1 MISWSGVKVF
11 EFNCPSKWSILD
23 NVESQAQNPQ
33 NILLA
38 ATLLKLARDEF
49 GQGLVKNDAE
59 TVARLSTLLERWSLI
74 ENNKIKMEPGF
85 ESFWLAAIAL
95 ERACNISLPKKQ
107 VPESVI
113 RLRANGK
120 RCMKNW
126 LVPAK
131 VKASSF
137 PDSLIE
143 ETRTRLE
150 SARKWAAGQ
159 TKPELS
165 SRNASSPSAPLV
177 VINKD
182 EGEGRFALLDKTLQE
197 SEFWETLEKAL
208 SASGKSKNDFRIVVK
223 SNISM
228 LGRRADDG
236 VYTDPLLVRHFFLR
250 LAERGFTNLA
260 VVDAQNLYGGYYLNR
275 GVGVISAHA
284 GYLGYYQDKP
294 ERESKVFL
302 DDGRE
307 QSFTI
312 IDLTDEMVEHD
323 FGGDLGKH
331 PLGRTWTEAD
341 FRISFSKAKTHLHE
355 FYTVG
360 VKNVYGALPLQ
371 DKPVEYHGK
380 MLSERLTAAMLRDF
394 PAQFSIVDAY
404 LTADGFY
411 GAAWQVRPCVT
422 KTIIASSSIIGTDA
436 TAAMMM
442 KYDPFESAFFS
453 RAVMVLGLMP
463 FIIKGGFSF
472 FPGWRKVPRIQPFV
486 SHNLEKY
493 LHSPSEVSGAL
504 FTQGTDKIF
513 PLNHP
518 KAVKTL
524 RIILFSTYFVRA
536 IFDPGLASLYLRNA
550 WLRLRASFKKDALPL
565 FNRFEPVREAMLELS
580 IDERKQ
586 LISILSQSNSKPAP
600 TQITCAHADE
610 IFWRSKAYPF
620 QTMRSTGILCAVELL
635 RGIDQGL
642 YSQAELAKEL
652 EYWKNFE

>member
-1 MISWSGVKVF
+1 L
-11 EFNCPSKWSILD
+11 ET
-23 NVESQAQNPQ
+23 
-33 NILLA
+33 ILLA
-38 ATLLKLARDEF
+38 ATLLKLAREEF
-49 GQGLVKNDAE
+49 GPGLVKDDAE
-59 TVARLSTLLERWSLI
+59 TAARLSVLLESWDLI
-74 ENNKIKMEPGF
+74 ENRKIKMEPGF
-85 ESFWLAAIAL
+85 ESFWLATVAL

-113 RLRANGK
+113 RLRAGGK

-131 VKASSF
+131 VKASGF
-137 PDSLIE
+137 PASLIE

-150 SARKWAAGQ
+150 SAKQWAQ
-159 TKPELS
+159 TQAKPELS
-165 SRNASSPSAPLV
+165 STSASSPSAALV

-182 EGEGRFALLDKTLQE
+182 NGEGRFALLDKTLQE
-197 SEFWETLEKAL
+197 SGFWETIERAL
-208 SASGKSKNDFRIVVK
+208 VASGKSRNDFRVVVK

-228 LGRRADDG
+228 LIRRADDG
-236 VYTDPLLVRHFFLR
+236 IYTDPLLVRHFFLR
-250 LAERGFTNLA
+250 LAERGFSNLA
-260 VVDAQNLYGGYYLNR
+260 VTDAQNLYGGYYLNR

-284 GYLGYYQDKP
+284 GYLGFYSDKP
-294 ERESKVFL
+294 EREAKVFL
-302 DDGRE
+302 ADGRE
-307 QSFTI
+307 QSFKI
-312 IDLTDEMVEHD
+312 IDLTDEMKDHD

-331 PLGRTWTEAD
+331 PLGKSWTEAD
-341 FRISFSKAKTHLHE
+341 FRVSFSKAKTHLHE

-411 GAAWQVRPCVT
+411 GASWQVRPCVT
-422 KTIIASSSIIGTDA
+422 KTIIASSSILGTDA

-442 KYDPFESAFFS
+442 KYDPFEAAFFS
-453 RAVMVLGLMP
+453 RAVMILGLSP

-493 LHSPSEVSGAL
+493 LRSPSEVSGAL

-513 PLNHP
+513 PLKHP
-518 KAVKTL
+518 KAVKAL
-524 RIILFSTYFVRA
+524 RVILFSTYFVRA

-550 WLRLRASFKKDALPL
+550 WLKLRASFNKDALPL
-565 FNRFEPVREAMLELS
+565 FNRLGPVREAMLELS
-580 IDERKQ
+580 TEERSQ

-600 TQITCAHADE
+600 TQITCAHAHE
-610 IFWRSKAYPF
+610 IFWRSKAYTF
-620 QTMRSTGILCAVELL
+620 QTMRPTGMLSAVELL

-652 EYWKNFE
+652 EAWKNFE